1 MLLLLPLVL
10 PSWQHPSASLRERP
24 ALQRAAPALS
34 RRHALT
40 AAAAAL
46 GALPGARPASA
57 AYGEFAR
64 MSTDA
69 STQGVLAAGD
79 SNNECLFATPGTGL
93 CQVYK
98 SSEPALWDSPN
109 LQGAKAKLLKAATAL
124 ADLETDITKA
134 RWTAVLQA
142 LVA

>member
-10 PSWQHPSASLRERP
+10 PSWQHPSASVRERP

-40 AAAAAL
+40 AAAAATL
-46 GALPGARPASA
+46 GILPGARPASA

-69 STQGVLAAGD
+69 STQAG
-79 SNNECLFATPGTGL
+79 LGL
-93 CQVYK
+93 G
-98 SSEPALWDSPN
+98 SSP
-109 LQGAKAKLLKAATAL
+109 
-124 ADLETDITKA
+124 
-134 RWTAVLQA
+134 
-142 LVA
+142 